1 MLRCV
6 QTFWHSEVFA
16 DISTLSKEQI
26 LEIDTF
32 TSFDLDGLK
41 VWVALDCCCR
51 KDGVIHI
58 YDWKTGNSDDGTTSE
73 QLACYALYAHAAW
86 AIDPRHLR
94 LIEFNLA
101 RNEIRGH
108 DTAGLDFEE
117 TRQRIL
123 LLLDDANNAFR
134 GCTNQ

>member
-1 MLRCV
+1 
-6 QTFWHSEVFA
+6 VFT

-58 YDWKTGNSDDGTTSE
+58 YDWKTGNSDDGATSE
-73 QLACYALYAHAAW
+73 QLACYALYVHAAW

-123 LLLDDANNAFR
+123 LLLDDANNTFR